1 MTVPATCQTTPEKG
15 VGTSDTRSRLL
26 AAARQLFFL
35 RSYGSVSVDDLCAAA
50 DVRKGSFYHFFES
63 KEALVLAMFEQDW
76 QECKPTLDHVFDPNV
91 SAIEQLRR
99 LVHAIWE
106 WQESDYAEMGQ
117 VTGCAWMN
125 IGQEM
130 CALNP
135 QIKGQTQ
142 EFFDRYRKCHE
153 VLLTRAQKDGLLP
166 ADAHIRTLASA
177 MWASIMGVMCQ
188 ARVQNSLQILRK
200 ELPAVLAR
208 FLTPPA
214 IPVSDISTPSD
225 KTS

>member
-1 MTVPATCQTTPEKG
+1 MSMPAAHPQPAEKAPG
-15 VGTSDTRSRLL
+15 DTRSRLL
-26 AAARQLFFL
+26 AAAKHLFFL

-50 DVRKGSFYHFFES
+50 DVRKGSFYHFFEG
-63 KEALVLAMFEQDW
+63 KEALVLAMFEHDW
-76 QECKPTLDHVFDPNV
+76 AEAKPVLDRVFDPAV
-91 SAIEQLRR
+91 PAVEQLRR

-106 WQESDYAEMGQ
+106 WQQRDYSEMGR

-135 QIKGQTQ
+135 QIKDQTQ
-142 EFFDRYRKCHE
+142 EFFNRYRTCHE
-153 VLLTRAQKDGLLP
+153 ILLIRAQKDGLLP
-166 ADAHIRTLASA
+166 ADADIPTLASA

-188 ARVQNSLQILRK
+188 ARVQNNLSILRK

-208 FLTPPA
+208 FLTPPSISISDL
-214 IPVSDISTPSD
+214 IPSSDQQS
-225 KTS
+225 